1 MITAPTLCQV
11 PAETMAVTHA
21 CVPVQLPV
29 QTNFFFFLFFFLF
42 KTIGGIRASQ
52 IAVRTSVN
60 QHAPSASQQDLPVFC
75 ILHRW
80 APPQSVSGDVVFKN
94 HTRGAVKGPTLPMP
108 CRPFAGTKIN
118 SSLVHPHLKAAHAM
132 GPVPIAGGMRTLCSR
147 PRRVVR

>member
-29 QTNFFFFLFFFLF
+29 QT
-42 KTIGGIRASQ
+42 IGGIRASQ
-52 IAVRTSVN
+52 IAVRTSLN
-60 QHAPSASQQDLPVFC
+60 QHAPSPSQQDLPVFC
-75 ILHRW
+75 VLHRW
-80 APPQSVSGDVVFKN
+80 APPQSVSEDVVFKN

-108 CRPFAGTKIN
+108 CRPFAGTMNN
-118 SSLVHPHLKAAHAM
+118 SSLVHPHLKAAHAV